1 MPECHEPMPD
11 QSLGEISNEIQRLL
25 QQAVLRCYPN
35 PERRGCPGEAVLR
48 SVSCRFLPI
57 RDAYWEHVT
66 HCSPCFQEFL
76 EFRKDLTMSR
86 KRLVLRNRL
95 LVGAVF
101 AAVAIAGV
109 LVMQAPHK
117 RGQPTLMAE
126 ALSDVDMR
134 PFSVTRGDSDNQPPS
149 EQYAG
154 ILTRRR
160 SQLNVILPLGAE
172 EGNYEVRLLDDNR
185 REVIPSTNATA
196 SYANHLV
203 RFKVR
208 FDLTSISPG
217 RYVLA
222 SRREGGGWMTAPVLV
237 R

>member
-1 MPECHEPMPD
+1 MRECHEPMPE

-35 PERRGCPGEAVLR
+35 PERRGCPGETVLR
-48 SVSCRFLPI
+48 SVSRRHLPI
-57 RDAYWEHVT
+57 RDAHWEHVT

-76 EFRKDLTMSR
+76 EFRKDLTASR

-95 LVGAVF
+95 LLGAAF
-101 AAVAIAGV
+101 AAVAIVGV
-109 LVMQAPHK
+109 VVFPSQHK
-117 RGQPTLMAE
+117 PGQPIAVAE
-126 ALSDVDMR
+126 VVSDVDMR
-134 PFSVTRGDSDNQPPS
+134 PFSVTRGDSGNHPPP

-154 ILTRRR
+154 ILTRTH

-172 EGNYEVRLLDDNR
+172 EGNYEVLLMDEGR
-185 REVIPSTNATA
+185 HQVVPSTNATA
-196 SYANHLV
+196 IFADHLV
-203 RFKVR
+203 TFKVS
-208 FDLTSISPG
+208 FDLTRLPPG

-222 SRREGGGWMTAPVLV
+222 SRRDGWGWMTAPVRV